1 VGEILAANGE
11 REAAVVK
18 LRKAI
23 EGYRGLTGV
32 DSAVRVANLQT
43 LEQALADLARK
54 SPADLR
60 AEIEGVL
67 QRFRRGG
74 DK

>member
-11 REAAVVK
+11 REGAAVK
-18 LRKAI
+18 LRKAF
-23 EGYRGLTGV
+23 EGYRGLMGV
-32 DSAVRVANLQT
+32 DAVVRVAT
-43 LEQALADLARK
+43 VPALEQALADLARK
-54 SPADLR
+54 APQDLR

-67 QRFRRGG
+67 QRFRRGA